1 MLDFIV
7 LGQVPG
13 TSIEVSFVLAVI
25 GLLAV
30 LTIILGYLLIKRLWA
45 QAVLTARTLLQ
56 LEFISL

>member
-13 TSIEVSFVLAVI
+13 TGIEVSFVLAVI